1 MWAGLRRLVQARRG
15 RPALHGYGVSRPV
28 ETGDPHVLGLLR
40 EHAGR
45 RMLLL
50 ASFSEQRRPIA
61 LAVLAEHGVEAGARA
76 AVPDGRPLRIDGETL
91 VLEPFQHAWCDG

>member
-1 MWAGLRRLVQARRG
+1 MWTGLRRLVDARRG

-50 ASFSEQRRPIA
+50 ASFSEQRRPVA
-61 LAVLAEHGVEAGARA
+61 LQVLAEHAVEAGPRA
-76 AVPDGRPLRIDGETL
+76 VQPDGRPLRIDGEAL
-91 VLEPFQHAWCDG
+91 VLEPFQHVWCDG